1 MFGVVIVVWST
12 ISGHPI
18 DLTTAWS
25 VDMQR
30 ENGIKAEQE
39 PMEEQEET
47 KIVSWPEMKMEVLD
61 HDPAVEF
68 G

>member
-1 MFGVVIVVWST
+1 VFGVFIVIWST

-25 VDMQR
+25 VDMPG

-39 PMEEQEET
+39 PMEEHEET
-47 KIVSWPEMKMEVLD
+47 KIISWPEMKMEVLD
-61 HDPAVEF
+61 HDPTVEF